1 MQHVEENVLCL
12 KRPAF
17 QSNKLKL
24 TNIKWTKVKRMKQIG
39 PLMKNYVILMMNLMT
54 GVS

>member
-12 KRPAF
+12 KCPAF

-24 TNIKWTKVKRMKQIG
+24 TNMKWTKFNRMKQIG
-39 PLMKNYVILMMNLMT
+39 PLMKNYIILMMNLMM